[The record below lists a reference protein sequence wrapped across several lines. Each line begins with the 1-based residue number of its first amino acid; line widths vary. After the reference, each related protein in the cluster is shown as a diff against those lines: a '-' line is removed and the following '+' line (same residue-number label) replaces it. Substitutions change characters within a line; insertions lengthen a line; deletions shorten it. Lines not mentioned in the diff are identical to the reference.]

1 METPEPHIAEYAII
15 PINPSSPSMSRNVM
29 MGALIGMILVL
40 GLYTVQ
46 FLLDDTFKTA
56 DDIEREF
63 GVIPLTVIPEGKIA
77 GFDSTEKT
85 KRSRRKKGSK

>member
-1 METPEPHIAEYAII
+1 
-15 PINPSSPSMSRNVM
+15 M

-46 FLLDDTFKTA
+46 FLLDDTFKSA

-63 GVIPLTVIPEGKIA
+63 GVIPLTVIPEGKIS
-77 GFDSTEKT
+77 GFEPAEKT
-85 KRSRRKKGSK
+85 KRGRRKKGSK